1 MISKKIYDYYVYYG
15 YNASVYLCFSKLMSH
30 LLQLLL
36 VVSVVIT
43 AAKLA
48 GWLSQKINQP
58 AVFGEILIGLILG
71 PSALNI
77 LGWSV
82 FAPHDALTLA
92 QSASDSLH
100 SPLYLTINDL
110 AEIGVILLMFM
121 AGMETDLI
129 EMKRVG
135 KIAFWAAIGGVVGP
149 LFFGFLSSELFR
161 NFGIPFTL
169 YESIFIGTILT
180 ATSVSISAQ
189 TLIELGHLKSKE
201 GTTILGAAVIDDVIG
216 IIILSFVIAFK
227 PAREGAVDAPE
238 SLVGH
243 IMSFLTESGV
253 VSEAST
259 GIIRILLLVILMIGF
274 FVVSIWFGR
283 KVFQPIL
290 RWVYE
295 STISQGVLAAAIVL
309 GLLYAWGAEFIG
321 SVAAITGSYI
331 AGILIAQTDYRE
343 VVEQRLHAVSYSLL
357 VPIFFISIGLKAD
370 IRHIFTPFIR
380 AFGGVAMS
388 NVEVQI
394 LLFTFVIV
402 IIAIITKVLGCMVGG
417 KFAGFNWGES
427 YRVGVGMI
435 SRGEVGLIVAS
446 VGLASG
452 IINTDVFSIMVLMVL
467 VTTLVT
473 PIWLKSAFKK
483 LGEEH
488 KTPSA
493 DTV

>member
-1 MISKKIYDYYVYYG
+1 
-15 YNASVYLCFSKLMSH
+15 MSH

-36 VVSVVIT
+36 VVSVIVT

-48 GWLSQKINQP
+48 GWLSQRFNQP

-77 LGWSV
+77 LGWQV
-82 FAPHDALTLA
+82 FAVPDAAAIA
-92 QSASDSLH
+92 QGASDSLH
-100 SPLYLTINDL
+100 SPLFQTIHDL

-121 AGMETDLI
+121 AGLETDMK

-135 KIAFWAAIGGVVGP
+135 KVAFWAAVGGVIGP
-149 LFFGFLSSELFR
+149 LVFGFFSSEIFR
-161 NFGIPFTL
+161 NLGLHFTF

-227 PAREGAVDAPE
+227 PAGEGAVESPE
-238 SLVGH
+238 NLVGH
-243 IMSFLTESGV
+243 IMAALTGSGAV
-253 VSEAST
+253 PEPSA
-259 GIIRILLLVILMIGF
+259 GIFRIAILIILMIGF
-274 FVVSIWFGR
+274 FIASIMIGR
-283 KVFQPIL
+283 KVFQPVL
-290 RWVYE
+290 RWAYE
-295 STISQGVLAAAIVL
+295 SPISQGVLAAAIVL
-309 GLLYAWGAEFIG
+309 GLLYAWSAEFIG

-331 AGILIAQTDYRE
+331 AGILVAQTDYHE
-343 VVEQRLHAVSYSLL
+343 AVEQRLHAVTYSLL

-370 IRHIFTPFIR
+370 IRHIFAPLLDVFR
-380 AFGGVAMS
+380 GVAITK
-388 NVEVQI
+388 VEMLI
-394 LLFTFVIV
+394 LVFTVFIV
-402 IIAIITKVLGCMVGG
+402 IIAIITKVLGCMAGG
-417 KFAGFNWGES
+417 KFAGFSWGES

-452 IINTDVFSIMVLMVL
+452 IINTEVFSIMVLMVL

-473 PIWLKSAFKK
+473 PIWLKKAFRKPK
-483 LGEEH
+483 GTE
-488 KTPSA
+488 TINAIGAP
-493 DTV
+493 